1 MFNAVS
7 LCFIQGLRVASW
19 EDLQPS
25 TCRLSEVGGAREW
38 PPLPSSARVEEG
50 RGLYHLS
57 LTGRRGEQGSP
68 GVPSRSDFST
78 RLGQEEA

>member
-1 MFNAVS
+1 MVHPGAVH
-7 LCFIQGLRVASW
+7 GLLGGSPAL
-19 EDLQPS
+19 DLQAFRS
-25 TCRLSEVGGAREW
+25 WGAREW

-57 LTGRRGEQGSP
+57 LLGRRGEQGSP
-68 GVPSRSDFST
+68 GVPSGSDFST